1 MWHAFLNAMFE
12 LLKFFQGLV
21 GDWGV
26 AIILLTVVIRLAL
39 MPLTIKQTKS
49 MYEMQRVQPKLKELQ
64 ERYKGDKEKQ
74 QEEVMK
80 FYQENKVNPFGGC
93 LPSILQMP
101 FFFALYQV
109 LGRTNKGP
117 GLMLKYLEALPASE
131 QARAVKFLFIVPDI
145 TKMPKQVWDPH
156 NILAVLPYLILVI
169 LFGVSV
175 WLPQWLMPGEKQQK
189 MIGAYMGVMF
199 LYFGWVSPAGVLLYW
214 VTSSA
219 WGLAQQLVTTKMMSS
234 SAQPGSDA
242 TAGKSGSG
250 GAKADLPAGETDSQ
264 APAPSRAKSKKRKK

>member
-1 MWHAFLNAMFE
+1 
-12 LLKFFQGLV
+12 V

-64 ERYKGDKEKQ
+64 ERYKDDKEKQ

-156 NILAVLPYLILVI
+156 NILAVVPYLILVI

-234 SAQPGSDA
+234 STQPGSEA
-242 TAGKSGSG
+242 SAGKPGSG
-250 GAKADLPAGETDSQ
+250 GAKTDLPAGETDSQ